1 MLRSSKGF
9 AHIAFYGLVLGLPGA
24 VLAQDGQQGD
34 VRTVAANQ
42 PAIAA
47 PSLAKNMASAEL
59 PDSPGVA
66 WLTTQEA
73 SSPQQSNSSS
83 PATSSSTPSGSSPA
97 TVAPGQAQEPQR
109 PVGTAAAEA
118 PTVNGVTAAEP
129 TGVAIAPAKQRRA
142 RTIVLK
148 VGVIVGA
155 AVALGA
161 VIALTEATP
170 SKPPGAH

>member
-1 MLRSSKGF
+1 MLRSSKSF
-9 AHIAFYGLVLGLPGA
+9 AHIAFYGLVLSLPGV
-24 VLAQDGQQGD
+24 VLAQNGQQAD
-34 VRTVAANQ
+34 VRSVAANQ
-42 PAIAA
+42 PATAS
-47 PSLAKNMASAEL
+47 PSSDENEPSAKL
-59 PDSPGVA
+59 PDSPGTA
-66 WLTTQEA
+66 WLMAQA
-73 SSPQQSNSSS
+73 ASPQQS
-83 PATSSSTPSGSSPA
+83 SSSTPATSPSTGSGSPQTAVSA
-97 TVAPGQAQEPQR
+97 GQAQETQR

-142 RTIVLK
+142 RTLVIK

>member
-1 MLRSSKGF
+1 MLRSSKSF
-9 AHIAFYGLVLGLPGA
+9 VHIAFCGLVLGLPGV
-24 VLAQDGQQGD
+24 VLAQNGQQAD
-34 VRTVAANQ
+34 LRSVAASQ
-42 PAIAA
+42 PATASPSPVQNVA
-47 PSLAKNMASAEL
+47 PAEL
-59 PDSPGVA
+59 PDSPGAVLLMA
-66 WLTTQEA
+66 QAAT
-73 SSPQQSNSSS
+73 PQQDAGSP
-83 PATSSSTPSGSSPA
+83 PATSPSAPSGSPPTAAPA
-97 TVAPGQAQEPQR
+97 GQAQEPQR

-142 RTIVLK
+142 RTLVIK